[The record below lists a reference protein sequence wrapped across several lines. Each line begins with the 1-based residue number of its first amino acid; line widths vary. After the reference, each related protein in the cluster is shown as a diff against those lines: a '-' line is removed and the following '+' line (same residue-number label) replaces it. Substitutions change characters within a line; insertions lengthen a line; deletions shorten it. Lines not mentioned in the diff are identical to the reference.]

1 MWAHSRRLTAT
12 RPSLMLE
19 GMNGPVALALGW
31 GYAEGDPRWVGAI
44 VIALAIAAVVFLALR
59 FLRTPG
65 NGPR

>member
-1 MWAHSRRLTAT
+1 
-12 RPSLMLE
+12 MLE

-44 VIALAIAAVVFLALR
+44 VIAIAIAAVVLLAHPI
-59 FLRTPG
+59 LRTPG